1 MWNTS
6 FFIVFLFPVSFIIS
20 YNHAISGECTTINK
34 INDKYRAIESIE
46 QTYINRWVRGDGKHA
61 SIF

>member
-46 QTYINRWVRGDGKHA
+46 QTYINR
-61 SIF
+61 